1 MRTFIQL
8 KDNIGWAS
16 VNTNGEIQGSIEV
29 EAGTGDSYI
38 GKKYVNGSWSDTEL
52 IKYAIVDTEG
62 TVIEVKQTY
71 YPSEVTGTVI
81 E

>member
-1 MRTFIQL
+1 MKTFIQL

-16 VNTNGEIQGSIEV
+16 VNTDGEVQGSIEV

-38 GKKYVNGSWSDTEL
+38 GKKYIDGSWSDAEL
-52 IKYAIVDTEG
+52 IKYAIVDAEG